1 VGESPDDLD
10 QHRQGEQTGAGSRD
24 VASELIYLTKA
35 LKARP

>member
-1 VGESPDDLD
+1 MTSTS
-10 QHRQGEQTGAGSRD
+10 TGKGSKTVAGSRD